1 MKALLQ
7 SLLANKV
14 VRYFFSAGTATVVDV
29 GVYFTTYNYVLRKT
43 DIPFI
48 GPLVLTAPM
57 LSLVISY
64 SCGLFTNFF
73 ITRALVFSESELR
86 GRQQLFRFI
95 QVALGVLFMN
105 YLFMKFL
112 VQVLEWYPTVSRII
126 SALSI
131 GVMSYLFHKHYSFKG
146 KKSEQ

>member
-1 MKALLQ
+1 MIELVKTLLR
-7 SLLANKV
+7 NKV

-29 GVYFTTYNYVLRKT
+29 SVYFTTYNYILRKT
-43 DIPFI
+43 DIPFV
-48 GPLVLTAPM
+48 GPFVLTAPM

-73 ITRALVFSESELR
+73 ITRAMVFTESNLR
-86 GRQQLFRFI
+86 GRKQLFRFI
-95 QVALGVLFMN
+95 QVALLVLFMN

-112 VQVLEWYPTVSRII
+112 VQVLEWYPTISRVV

-146 KKSEQ
+146 KKQD

>member
-1 MKALLQ
+1 MDLVKTLLR
-7 SLLANKV
+7 NKV

-29 GVYFTTYNYVLRKT
+29 SVYFTTYNYILRKT

-48 GPLVLTAPM
+48 GPFVLTAPM

-73 ITRALVFSESELR
+73 ITRAMVFTESNLR
-86 GRQQLFRFI
+86 GRKQLFRFI
-95 QVALGVLFMN
+95 QVALLVLFMN

-112 VQVLEWYPTVSRII
+112 VQVLEWYPTIARVV

-146 KKSEQ
+146 KKLD

>member
-1 MKALLQ
+1 VIELIK
-7 SLLANKV
+7 SLLRNKV

-57 LSLVISY
+57 LSLVVSY
-64 SCGLFTNFF
+64 SCGLVTNFV
-73 ITRALVFSESELR
+73 ITRWLVFSESDLR
-86 GRQQLFRFI
+86 KRDQLFRFI
-95 QVALGVLFMN
+95 QVALFVLFLN
-105 YLFMKFL
+105 YLFMKLL
-112 VQVLEWYPTVSRII
+112 VQGLEWYPTISRIT

-131 GVMSYLFHKHYSFKG
+131 GVLSYLFHKNYSFKNSQ
-146 KKSEQ
+146 KR

>member
-1 MKALLQ
+1 MMDLVNNLLR
-7 SLLANKV
+7 NKV

-29 GVYFTTYNYVLRKT
+29 SVYFTTYNYILRKT
-43 DIPFI
+43 DIPFV
-48 GPLVLTAPM
+48 GPFVLTAPM

-73 ITRALVFSESELR
+73 ITRKLVFSESDLR
-86 GRQQLFRFI
+86 GRKQLFRFV
-95 QVALGVLFMN
+95 QVALLVLFLN

-112 VQVLEWYPTVSRII
+112 VQVLEWYPTISRVI

-131 GVMSYLFHKHYSFKG
+131 GVMSYLFHKNYSFKG
-146 KKSEQ
+146 KKQ